1 MALIQLDNVSFSYP
15 ESKVRALDSVSLTIN
30 SGEYIALVGRNGSG
44 KSTLV
49 RLFNGLRKASSGVVS
64 VLGLNAS
71 ISANHQTIRSA
82 VTLVFQS
89 PQDQIISSIVEKD
102 IAFGPENLG
111 LPKKE
116 IEERV
121 ESAIHA
127 VALETLRKRPTR
139 FLSGGQLQKVALAG
153 ALAMRPRCIIFD
165 EATSMLD
172 PVARQ
177 NLLQHMELMHK
188 SGTTIIHVTHDMDEA
203 AKADRI
209 ILMDK
214 GRICFDGSPKEF
226 FGYVFPSYP
235 RPRTALMRDG
245 GSLYLIQVPLLN
257 PSKENLT
264 VSEKYG
270 LGLPLSLQLMR
281 ILGLPP
287 EPGISIEDLAR
298 KISKRLSAD
307 PENLFSHFSKE
318 NSIQLPAQINNLAI
332 NEKNNEHDSAILM
345 EDVAYRYLL
354 HSPFRQEALKNVTL
368 NVKRGARVALVGA
381 AGSGKS
387 TSLQLMN
394 AILLPSEGKV
404 VVKGIDTRTD
414 AAIKSLRTSVPL
426 AIQRPETALFEVYAG
441 DDVAFGPRNM
451 GLRGTELVSRVR
463 TWMDAA
469 GLPYLEF
476 RDRPVRSLSGGEK
489 RRLAL
494 AGVFALESDIILL
507 DEPSAALDPESR
519 SQIFKII
526 DKASEKKSTVVY
538 ATHSP
543 EEAAQADFVAVFK
556 DGQLK
561 AYGTQEEIFS
571 LNYSESWGIRRPLLF
586 ELQDSMIR
594 TGIQNQ
600 IAARIVHVLEV
611 ALSNRIKKLNSD
623 HHLQNEAEETI
634 LNEIAVSALSDA
646 NADLPSSE
654 NERKQ
659 NDARY

>member
-1 MALIQLDNVSFSYP
+1 MVLIELDNVSFSYP
-15 ESKVRALDSVSLTIN
+15 EVKAKALDSVSLTIH

-49 RLFNGLRKASSGVVS
+49 RLFNGLRKASSGRVS

-71 ISANHQTIRSA
+71 LPGNQQTIRSA
-82 VTLVFQS
+82 VALVFQS
-89 PQDQIISSIVEKD
+89 PQDQIISSNVEKD

-111 LPKKE
+111 LSKKE

-121 ESAIHA
+121 EAAIQA
-127 VALETLRKRPTR
+127 VGIENLKARPTR

-172 PVARQ
+172 PIARQ
-177 NLLQHMELMHK
+177 NLLQHMELMHE
-188 SGTTIIHVTHDMDEA
+188 SGTTVIHVTHDMDEA

-209 ILMDK
+209 VLMDK
-214 GRICFDGSPKEF
+214 GRICFDGNPQEF
-226 FGYVFPSYP
+226 FKYRIPSSP
-235 RPRTALMRDG
+235 RPLVELMRDG
-245 GSLYLIQVPLLN
+245 GLLYFTDLAQLN
-257 PSKENLT
+257 SFKENLT
-264 VSEKYG
+264 ISEKYG
-270 LGLPLSLQLMR
+270 LGLPMSLQLMR

-287 EPGISIEDLAR
+287 KPGIGMKDLAQL
-298 KISKRLSAD
+298 ISERLSLNAKN
-307 PENLFSHFSKE
+307 PLSHFSQNRYIQ
-318 NSIQLPAQINNLAI
+318 NSALVDNLAA
-332 NEKNNEHDSAILM
+332 NEKKGEHNHAILM
-345 EDVAYRYLL
+345 EDVAYRYLS
-354 HSPFRQEALKNVTL
+354 HSPFQQEALKHITL
-368 NVKRGARVALVGA
+368 NIKKGARVALVGV

-387 TSLQLMN
+387 TCLQLMN
-394 AILLPSEGKV
+394 AILLPSEGRV
-404 VVKGIDTRTD
+404 VVKGQDTRTD
-414 AAIKSLRTSVPL
+414 AAIKGLRTSVPL

-451 GLRGTELVSRVR
+451 GLKGTELVSRVR

-469 GLPYLEF
+469 GLPYSDF
-476 RDRPVRSLSGGEK
+476 RDRLVRSLSGGEK

-494 AGVFALESDIILL
+494 AGVFALESGIILL

-556 DGQLK
+556 SGQLK
-561 AYGTQEEIFS
+561 AYGTPHEVYGS
-571 LNYSESWGIRRPLLF
+571 NYSESWEIRRPMLF
-586 ELQDSMIR
+586 ELHDSLIQ
-594 TGIQNQ
+594 TGLQEKTAFQ
-600 IAARIVHVLEV
+600 ITHALEL
-611 ALSNRIKKLNSD
+611 ALANRGETLSSD
-623 HHLQNEAEETI
+623 HHLQNQTKANPAT
-634 LNEIAVSALSDA
+634 EITSSTLSVVSADLLS
-646 NADLPSSE
+646 NE